1 MGEATDAVDAL
12 FERLRPYIR
21 ILVDH
26 GEVREIIAD
35 TIRQA
40 EAAAYER
47 AAQTIEAMD
56 GARGIHGSR
65 LLPTREQYA
74 AAIRRLAEQHA
85 KRAMD

>member
-35 TIRQA
+35 AIKAA

-47 AAQTIEAMD
+47 AAQVADAERTAS
-56 GARGIHGSR
+56 GGII
-65 LLPTREQYA
+65 A
-74 AAIRRLAEQHA
+74 AAIRRLAEP
-85 KRAMD
+85 RAGR